1 MLPNSKESLEA
12 NDKLLA
18 STFLGEGATFKG
30 ELTVDGTLCIDHKF
44 EGKISSDT
52 LIVNET
58 GVIEGNI
65 LAGTVVCKGRVEGNI
80 TASQKVEMHPKSFV
94 IDDVKSPSLIIESG
108 ATLEGTCNMPGK
120 RVVK

>member
-18 STFLGEGATFKG
+18 STFLGEGATCKG
-30 ELTVDGTLCIDHKF
+30 ELTVDGTCIDHKF

-65 LAGTVVCKGRVEGNI
+65 LAGTVVCKG
-80 TASQKVEMHPKSFV
+80 
-94 IDDVKSPSLIIESG
+94 
-108 ATLEGTCNMPGK
+108 
-120 RVVK
+120 